1 MATSGGQ
8 RPDHGRG
15 GSAESRAAPE
25 FVNVRTACSI
35 LMRM

>member
-1 MATSGGQ
+1 MATGGGQ

-15 GSAESRAAPE
+15 GSAESRAAPKFE
-25 FVNVRTACSI
+25 TVRTACSI